1 MNSRTWERE
10 KIPLL
15 LQGGSGEGGKK
26 RGKKGAATTA
36 TPVIKER
43 IKEISWRKS
52 VAGFLCFTLSAECQ
66 GFAAVKDSESSRAGA
81 YRELI
86 SLGFGPE
93 HKMSDVASQLL

>member
-1 MNSRTWERE
+1 MER
-10 KIPLL
+10 
-15 LQGGSGEGGKK
+15 GGKK

-36 TPVIKER
+36 TPIIKER

-93 HKMSDVASQLL
+93 HKMSGVASQLL

>member
-1 MNSRTWERE
+1 MAVEEGERE
-10 KIPLL
+10 
-15 LQGGSGEGGKK
+15 
-26 RGKKGAATTA
+26 RGKKGVA

-52 VAGFLCFTLSAECQ
+52 VACFLCFTLSAECQ

-93 HKMSDVASQLL
+93 HKMSGVASQLW

>member
-1 MNSRTWERE
+1 MER
-10 KIPLL
+10 
-15 LQGGSGEGGKK
+15 GGKK
-26 RGKKGAATTA
+26 KRKKGAATTA

-93 HKMSDVASQLL
+93 HKMSGVASQLL